1 MARDN
6 VKAMEKEAKT
16 AKRAAE
22 KAQKDVAK
30 KKKMLEKKQEHVQQM
45 LLAPNDS
52 KVKKPTA
59 RNDLRLVNSDP
70 SPRKV
75 AELDGDD
82 WKPPIYTEQTFAD
95 PGNSWKEQ
103 SIQKVKL
110 LFALRRHLEE
120 QKLVESFPT
129 FIAMMQC
136 LGIEDSIKFPHR
148 AFIYLVALT
157 LYESL

>member
-1 MARDN
+1 MISGWS
-6 VKAMEKEAKT
+6 T
-16 AKRAAE
+16 
-22 KAQKDVAK
+22 
-30 KKKMLEKKQEHVQQM
+30 
-45 LLAPNDS
+45 
-52 KVKKPTA
+52 
-59 RNDLRLVNSDP
+59 
-70 SPRKV
+70 
-75 AELDGDD
+75 
-82 WKPPIYTEQTFAD
+82 PILHLGKWQNLMVMTGSHLSVDTEQTFAD

-103 SIQKVKL
+103 SIRKVKL

-157 LYESL
+157 LYASL